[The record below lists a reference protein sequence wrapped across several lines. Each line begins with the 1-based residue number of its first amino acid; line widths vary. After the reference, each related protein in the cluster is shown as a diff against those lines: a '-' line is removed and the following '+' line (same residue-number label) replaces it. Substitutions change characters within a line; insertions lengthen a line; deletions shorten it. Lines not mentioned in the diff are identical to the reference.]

1 MVPVAGGF
9 DGISLEPG
17 TTAGFVATVMSDLE
31 VKAGSVGKCKIWRT
45 EIFIIVSRLSS
56 RGEWT

>member
-17 TTAGFVATVMSDLE
+17 TIVGFVATLVSDLE
-31 VKAGSVGKCKIWRT
+31 VKVGSFPEREVLSGSGVTPAGTSVEDGLR
-45 EIFIIVSRLSS
+45 
-56 RGEWT
+56 